1 MATPGFVLWHVGLV
15 LHFVALIGL
24 FTVERSDV
32 SALFLGSA
40 AAEGWLWLRAAG
52 GGVLLAAS
60 VIWVRNAFRP

>member
-1 MATPGFVLWHVGLV
+1 V
-15 LHFVALIGL
+15 LHFAALIGL

-40 AAEGWLWLRAAG
+40 AAERWLWLRAAG